1 MEKVCDAVSISL
13 RRVNEKPG
21 HDMEVITEGMVASR
35 ITAFERLGRHSAAT
49 MHEMVP
55 DVQADIAIFL
65 MVQSVVHLG
74 RKMRGRHKFFRLLK
88 DKIRFVQMTL
98 HLLCLI

>member
-55 DVQADIAIFL
+55 DDQADVAIFL
-65 MVQSVVHLG
+65 MDHSLVHLE
-74 RKMRGRHKFFRLLK
+74 REKCGRHNFPSFEG
-88 DKIRFVQMTL
+88 QN
-98 HLLCLI
+98 